1 MRTIPSER
9 QPMDTPQSHY
19 DEAFMVQVDRAAV
32 HDPESD
38 AFATATKNLKLF
50 SEIRTP
56 TTEPEPTPDPV
67 PTTVLGKV
75 RAGAARFW
83 DNETTRVLIKAGG
96 AFAGVGLVTWTTVH
110 RDHVM
115 ERNALA
121 QANQR
126 TV

>member
-1 MRTIPSER
+1 
-9 QPMDTPQSHY
+9 MDTPQTHY
-19 DEAFMVQVDRAAV
+19 DEAFMVQVDRASTF
-32 HDPESD
+32 DPETEE
-38 AFATATKNLKLF
+38 FAKAAKNLKLF
-50 SEIRTP
+50 SEFRP
-56 TTEPEPTPDPV
+56 PASDPEPTPVIV
-67 PTTVLGKV
+67 PTTRRGKFKV
-75 RAGAARFW
+75 AAARFW

-126 TV
+126 PV